1 MFLNER
7 TAFIVAIW
15 IAIIGGSVAAVYLFT
30 ARMFFVALYVA
41 WFVYL
46 AFQQWQYFREHGI
59 PGD

>member
-1 MFLNER
+1 
-7 TAFIVAIW
+7 
-15 IAIIGGSVAAVYLFT
+15 
-30 ARMFFVALYVA
+30 MFFVALYVA